1 MQNELVIESQLLI
14 FLINKNVNK
23 WPANETCGSRGM
35 GGIIVNSKLVVFYYV
50 IRPLLFLLTLQKH
63 IKISISNTYTWV
75 LYQNNKQN
83 IITKIIFENPFEI
96 FYAPMFLHAIDLTL
110 RNRSI
115 KISSMGH
122 FNYTEY
128 RDQKPKPLY
137 FKVLASHIVFKHI
150 QIRIY
155 ICCRSAVYCN

>member
-1 MQNELVIESQLLI
+1 MQDELVIESQLLI

-96 FYAPMFLHAIDLTL
+96 FYALNVL
-110 RNRSI
+110 RR
-115 KISSMGH
+115 
-122 FNYTEY
+122 FTEY

>member
-1 MQNELVIESQLLI
+1 MQDELVIESQLLI

-50 IRPLLFLLTLQKH
+50 IRPIRFLLTLQKH

-96 FYAPMFLHAIDLTL
+96 FYALNVL
-110 RNRSI
+110 RR
-115 KISSMGH
+115 
-122 FNYTEY
+122 FTEY